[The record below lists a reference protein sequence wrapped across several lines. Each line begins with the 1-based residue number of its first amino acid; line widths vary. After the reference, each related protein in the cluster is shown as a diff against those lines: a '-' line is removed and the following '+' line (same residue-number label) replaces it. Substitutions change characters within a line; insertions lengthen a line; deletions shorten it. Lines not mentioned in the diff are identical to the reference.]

1 MFTMEPEE
9 LRERNVERIPET
21 LGDAIEAYKRGC
33 FL

>member
-21 LGDAIEAYKRGC
+21 LGTPSRHTAGMS
-33 FL
+33 L